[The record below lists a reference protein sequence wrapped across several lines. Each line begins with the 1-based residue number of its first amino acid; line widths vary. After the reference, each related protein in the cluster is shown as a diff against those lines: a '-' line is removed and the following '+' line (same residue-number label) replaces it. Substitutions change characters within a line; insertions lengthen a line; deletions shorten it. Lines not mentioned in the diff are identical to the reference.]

1 MLKLSSVKDFLK
13 GLAPFLV
20 CLCAIANFFVSCSV
34 SRAVR
39 PQFVYS
45 VVTNFVV
52 SSNLSTSAAPV
63 SVYSVGSVLPT
74 VEGKAPRV
82 DPLFEEVKIEYHA
95 FVERGRA
102 CFRWLDH
109 DYRVGDA
116 TSYGIVVGIYPDRIL
131 LHNGN
136 RLVNLKGLKGVK
148 DGSNR
153 SNSNSPQLF

>member
-20 CLCAIANFFVSCSV
+20 CLCAIANFFVSCTV

-39 PQFVYS
+39 PQYSYS

-52 SSNLSTSAAPV
+52 SSNVSTSAAPV
-63 SVYSVGSVLPT
+63 SVSAVGSVLPT

-82 DPLFEEVKIEYHA
+82 DPLFDEVKIEYHA
-95 FVERGRA
+95 FIAHGRA

-136 RLVNLKGLKGVK
+136 RLVNLKGVK

>member
-1 MLKLSSVKDFLK
+1 MTLSSVKDFFK

-20 CLCAIANFFVSCSV
+20 CLCAIANFFVSCTV

-39 PQFVYS
+39 PQIVYT
-45 VVTNFVV
+45 VETNFVV
-52 SSNLSTSAAPV
+52 SSSVSTSAAPV
-63 SVYSVGSVLPT
+63 SVSAVGSVLPT

-95 FVERGRA
+95 FVACGRA

-136 RLVNLKGLKGVK
+136 RLVNLKGLQGVK

-153 SNSNSPQLF
+153 SNSNRPQLF